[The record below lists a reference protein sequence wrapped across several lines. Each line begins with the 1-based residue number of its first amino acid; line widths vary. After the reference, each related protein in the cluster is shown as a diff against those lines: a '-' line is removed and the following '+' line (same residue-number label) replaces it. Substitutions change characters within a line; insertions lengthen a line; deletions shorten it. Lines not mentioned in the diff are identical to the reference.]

1 MSLLTPD
8 FGLLFWMLISFGIVF
23 GILARFGF
31 PVITRMVDK
40 RRDYIQR
47 SLEAADEANRR
58 LKAVTEE
65 SERLLDDTHR
75 RQAEI
80 LKTAISEGEQI
91 VQNAKA
97 RAEQETEKQ
106 LAAARARAEAM
117 KAKALADV
125 NSTVAML
132 SCEIAEKVLRH
143 ELADREQEEGLIIQ
157 MLGEAEDV
165 KRKRSH
171 NNQQ

>member
-1 MSLLTPD
+1 MALLTPD
-8 FGLLFWMLISFGIVF
+8 PGLLFWMLISFGIVF

-40 RRDYIQR
+40 RRDYIQK
-47 SLEAADEANRR
+47 SLEVADEAHRK
-58 LKAVTEE
+58 LKTVNEE
-65 SERLLDDTHR
+65 SERILGDAHR

-91 VQNAKA
+91 VQNAKV
-97 RAEQETEKQ
+97 RAAQEAEKQ
-106 LAAARARAEAM
+106 LAATRARTEAM

-143 ELADREQEEGLIIQ
+143 ELADREQEETLILQ

-165 KRKRSH
+165 RRKRSH

>member
-1 MSLLTPD
+1 MALLTPD
-8 FGLLFWMLISFGIVF
+8 FGLLFWMLVSFGIVF

-40 RRDYIQR
+40 RRDYIER
-47 SLEAADEANRR
+47 SLEAADEANRK
-58 LKAVTEE
+58 LKAVNEE
-65 SERLLDDTHR
+65 SGRILDETYR

-91 VQNAKA
+91 VQNAKT

-106 LAAARARAEAM
+106 LAAARARTEAM
-117 KAKALADV
+117 KSKALADV

-143 ELADREQEEGLIIQ
+143 ELANREHEEALILQ

-165 KRKRSH
+165 RRKRSH